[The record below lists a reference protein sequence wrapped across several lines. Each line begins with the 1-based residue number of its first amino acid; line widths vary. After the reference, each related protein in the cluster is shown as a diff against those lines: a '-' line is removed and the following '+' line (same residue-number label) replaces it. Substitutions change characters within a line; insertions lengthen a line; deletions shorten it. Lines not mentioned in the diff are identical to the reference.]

1 MPKKKEKTIPEVHVI
16 TDLEQ
21 VKVIADPLRVR
32 ILEALCE
39 ETRTTKQVAERLGEK
54 PTRLY
59 HHVEALEKAGLIR
72 LVETRPVRG
81 TVEKYYAGIAR
92 RFKADP
98 AVFRPDDAEGRE
110 TLGETVRAVFDVT
123 ADELQALVRTGYDV
137 ASPTEEGIVSYFEV
151 QAAEAETESIQ
162 ARLEALVNELSEVC
176 CPGEPPEN
184 ARRYRLLLA
193 YFPIDRTTA
202 KED

>member
-1 MPKKKEKTIPEVHVI
+1 MSKDKEKTIPDLHVL

-32 ILEALCE
+32 ILEAFCE
-39 ETRTTKQVAERLGEK
+39 KACTTKQVAERLGEK

-59 HHVEALEKAGLIR
+59 HHVDALERAGLIR
-72 LVETRPVRG
+72 LVETKPVRG

-98 AVFRPDDAEGRE
+98 AVFRPGDPEGRE
-110 TLGETVRAVFDVT
+110 ALGETLRTVFDV
-123 ADELQALVRTGYDV
+123 AGDELQELVRTGYDV
-137 ASPTEEGIVSYFEV
+137 ASTEEGIVSYLEV
-151 QAAEAETESIQ
+151 LAAEDEVNAIKEKLESL
-162 ARLEALVNELSEVC
+162 AKELAEVC
-176 CPGEPPEN
+176 CDAEPPED

-193 YFPIDRTTA
+193 YFPLDRTA
-202 KED
+202 KGD